1 MVFYMIIL
9 IGAEKGGTGKTT
21 FTTNIAVSL
30 VKRGYKVLIVDTD
43 IQGSASSWCASR
55 ELLKLQPPIIPC
67 VQKFG
72 TGWREQVKHLAK
84 DYDYVIIDSGGR
96 DSPEMREAMG
106 IANILLIPL
115 QPSQFDVWTI
125 GKMEQLVRDA
135 RAWNPTLEAHLVF
148 NRASTNHHNGK
159 EIEEARETT
168 YEFDDLRPL
177 DITIYDRVAFR
188 KAAKVGLGVS
198 ELHLLSDD
206 KNKVVV
212 DDKAVAVIEWLSGY
226 LIGRGLVNDR

>member
-1 MVFYMIIL
+1 MVYIMILL

-21 FTTNIAVSL
+21 LTTNLAVSL
-30 VKRGYKVLIVDTD
+30 IKRGYKVLIVDTD
-43 IQGSASSWCASR
+43 MQGSASSWCSLR
-55 ELLKLQPPIIPC
+55 ELSKQQPPIITC
-67 VQKFG
+67 VQKLG
-72 TGWREQVKHLAK
+72 AGWREQVKHLAK
-84 DYDYVIIDSGGR
+84 DYDHVIIDSGGR

-115 QPSQFDVWTI
+115 QPSQFDVWTL
-125 GKMEQLVRDA
+125 GKMEKLLRDA
-135 RAWNPTLEAHLVF
+135 RAWNPKLEAHLVF
-148 NRASTNHHNGK
+148 NRASTNYRNGK

-177 DITIYDRVAFR
+177 DITIHDRVAFR
-188 KAAKVGLGVS
+188 KAAKSGLGVS

-212 DDKAVAVIEWLSGY
+212 DDKAMAAIELLSGY
-226 LIGRGLVNDR
+226 LVGRSLVNV